1 MKMRVILVEDE
12 ETTMAAPTPT
22 PSKCCE
28 YTLDGSVDIKNRP
41 AVKGK
46 SGGWLAGGLILGT
59 YDNSAAQP
67 FLPFL
72 LYFLLKIWRE
82 RKNLQLISYQLA
94 ACDKFISSK
103 RETKGE
109 NFLRCGLSAG

>member
-1 MKMRVILVEDE
+1 MQPASNDGDMKMRVILVEDE
-12 ETTMAAPTPT
+12 ETTTASPTPT

-46 SGGWLAGGLILGT
+46 SGGWLAGGLILCA
-59 YDNSAAQP
+59 YNNSAAQP

-72 LYFLLKIWRE
+72 L
-82 RKNLQLISYQLA
+82 SY
-94 ACDKFISSK
+94 
-103 RETKGE
+103 
-109 NFLRCGLSAG
+109 